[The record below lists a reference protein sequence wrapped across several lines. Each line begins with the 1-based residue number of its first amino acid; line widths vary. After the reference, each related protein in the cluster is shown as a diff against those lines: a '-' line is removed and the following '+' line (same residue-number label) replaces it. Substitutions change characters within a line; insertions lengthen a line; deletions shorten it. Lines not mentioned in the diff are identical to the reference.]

1 MRSPRTGRFQ
11 AGVVGALCLLLSP
24 LGAGAQ
30 AVCSAP
36 HSSPMLSQSG
46 AIGTLEPGAG
56 WFQLSVYG
64 QNATE
69 SFNPLGERQSFV
81 AGNRFRTRSAF
92 VTGAVG
98 VVPGLE
104 LWAQIPVHRLTV
116 EGPAGSSQGNGVG
129 DVRLAAR
136 VGSEVLGLDLPIAV
150 RAGVKLPGGDF
161 PVDARLLPLTEGQ
174 TDVEVSIETGH
185 VFSNLPIYAVGWVG
199 HRWRTENA
207 TADREPGDEWFG
219 HAAVGGGVGAVHLE
233 LGVDVLRG
241 GTPSAQGFS
250 LDNERRRLVLL
261 VPTVGY
267 DLGPGRLEV
276 TLQSPLSGRNLPAAT
291 GLSLGYRA
299 LWGF

>member
-1 MRSPRTGRFQ
+1 MSRGPAGRVLIV
-11 AGVVGALCLLLSP
+11 AGALLCALSYP
-24 LGAGAQ
+24 LDAGAQ

-46 AIGTLEPGAG
+46 AIRTLDPGAG

-69 SFNPLGERQSFV
+69 SFNPVGERQPFV

-104 LWAQIPVHRLTV
+104 LWAQLPVHQLTV

-136 VGSEVLGLDLPIAV
+136 IGSAALGLEWPVAI
-150 RAGVKLPGGDF
+150 RAGIKIPGGDF
-161 PVDARLLPLTEGQ
+161 PVDARLLPLSEGQ
-174 TDVEVSIETGH
+174 TDLEVSIETGH
-185 VFSNLPIYAVGWVG
+185 AFSGLPIYLVGWLG
-199 HRWRTENA
+199 HRWRSENA
-207 TADREPGDEWFG
+207 TADREPGDEWFA
-219 HAAVGGGVGAVHLE
+219 HAAVGGGVGAFSFE
-233 LGVDVLRG
+233 LGTDVLHG
-241 GTPSAQGFS
+241 GTPAAQGFT
-250 LDNERRRLVLL
+250 LDNESRRLILL

-267 DLGPGRLEV
+267 EVGPGRLEL
-276 TLQSPLSGRNLPAAT
+276 TLQSPLSGKNLPAAT

>member
-1 MRSPRTGRFQ
+1 MRSPRTGRWQ
-11 AGVVGALCLLLSP
+11 TGVAAAVCLLLSP
-24 LGAGAQ
+24 LGASAQ

-46 AIGTLEPGAG
+46 AIRTLEPGSG
-56 WFQLSVYG
+56 WLQLSLYG

-69 SFNPLGERQSFV
+69 SFNPLGERKTFV

-98 VVPGLE
+98 VVRGLE
-104 LWAQIPVHRLTV
+104 IWGQVPVHRLSV
-116 EGPAGSSQGNGVG
+116 EGPAGSSRGNGVG

-136 VGSEVLGLDLPIAV
+136 VGSEMLGLELPIAV

-174 TDVEVSIETGH
+174 TDIEVSVETGH
-185 VFSNLPIYAVGWVG
+185 AFSTLPVYAVGWLG
-199 HRWRTENA
+199 HRWRAENA

-219 HAAVGGGVGAVHLE
+219 HAAVGAGVGAFSFE

-241 GTPSAQGFS
+241 GAPSAQGFS

-267 DLGPGRLEV
+267 DVGPGRFEA